1 MIFTDDDRASW
12 TFVEGS
18 ISVSASILI
27 ADGIARCS
35 RCADWPIIGFFKQLT
50 EQEDGVIIAGMALL
64 FPTAFAFYLG
74 VKMVFAAYR
83 EYRNWREA
91 REASIK
97 QAEADA
103 RAAGHAEGRAEGHLE
118 GRAEGHLEGRAEG
131 RAEGHLEGRAEG
143 HGEGYAEGRNAER
156 DRLKREFAA
165 RGISLP
171 PEAERILHDEPD
183 ADS

>member
-35 RCADWPIIGFFKQLT
+35 RCADWPIIGFFKKLT

-103 RAAGHAEGRAEGHLE
+103 RAAGHAEGRAEG
-118 GRAEGHLEGRAEG
+118 

>member
-35 RCADWPIIGFFKQLT
+35 RCADWPIIGFFKKLT

-97 QAEADA
+97 QAEAEA
-103 RAAGHAEGRAEGHLE
+103 RAAGH
-118 GRAEGHLEGRAEG
+118 AEG

>member
-27 ADGIARCS
+27 ADGIARCN
-35 RCADWPIIGFFKQLT
+35 RCADWPIIGFFKKLT

-97 QAEADA
+97 QAEENA
-103 RAAGHAEGRAEGHLE
+103 RAAGH
-118 GRAEGHLEGRAEG
+118 AEG

-183 ADS
+183 PDS

>member
-35 RCADWPIIGFFKQLT
+35 RCADWPIIGFFKKLT

-97 QAEADA
+97 QAEAEA
-103 RAAGHAEGRAEGHLE
+103 RAAGHA
-118 GRAEGHLEGRAEG
+118 EGRAEG

-183 ADS
+183 PDS

>member
-35 RCADWPIIGFFKQLT
+35 RCADWPIIGFFKKLT

-97 QAEADA
+97 QAEENA
-103 RAAGHAEGRAEGHLE
+103 RAAGHAEGRAEGHL
-118 GRAEGHLEGRAEG
+118 EG

-183 ADS
+183 PDS

>member
-35 RCADWPIIGFFKQLT
+35 RCADWPIIGFFKKLT

-97 QAEADA
+97 QAEAEA
-103 RAAGHAEGRAEGHLE
+103 RAAGHAEGRAEGHL
-118 GRAEGHLEGRAEG
+118 EG

-183 ADS
+183 PDS

>member
-1 MIFTDDDRASW
+1 MLFTDDDRASW

-118 GRAEGHLEGRAEG
+118 GRAEG

-143 HGEGYAEGRNAER
+143 RGEGYAEGRNAER
-156 DRLKREFAA
+156 DRLRREFAA

-171 PEAERILHDEPD
+171 PEAERILYDEPD

>member
-12 TFVEGS
+12 AFVEGS

-27 ADGIARCS
+27 ADGIARCN
-35 RCADWPIIGFFKQLT
+35 RCADWPIIGFFKKLT

-97 QAEADA
+97 QAEENA
-103 RAAGHAEGRAEGHLE
+103 RAAGH
-118 GRAEGHLEGRAEG
+118 AEG

-183 ADS
+183 PDS

>member
-35 RCADWPIIGFFKQLT
+35 RCADWPIIGFFKKLT

-97 QAEADA
+97 QAEAEA
-103 RAAGHAEGRAEGHLE
+103 RAAGHAEGRAEGHL
-118 GRAEGHLEGRAEG
+118 EG

>member
-35 RCADWPIIGFFKQLT
+35 RCADWPIIGFFKKLT

-118 GRAEGHLEGRAEG
+118 GHAEGRAEG
-131 RAEGHLEGRAEG
+131 R
-143 HGEGYAEGRNAER
+143 GEGYAEGRNAER

-183 ADS
+183 PDS